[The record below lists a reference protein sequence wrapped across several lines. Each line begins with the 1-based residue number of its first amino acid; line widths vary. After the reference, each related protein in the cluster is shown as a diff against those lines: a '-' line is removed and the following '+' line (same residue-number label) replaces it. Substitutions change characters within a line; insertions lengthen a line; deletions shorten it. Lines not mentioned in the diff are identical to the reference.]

1 MILMPI
7 YLSFICTT
15 KSLFV
20 SNNILI
26 KGVHVILLSDYLSYA
41 QVCDFD
47 LSTISFILKYFTSYN
62 NYNMSTTDS
71 IFQLR
76 CISTYICLTCIY
88 LLFLYK
94 ERACDE
100 VENLLVWTYHCNPKF
115 RSFYRNCF
123 VTSGTTT

>member
-1 MILMPI
+1 MSI
-7 YLSFICTT
+7 YLSFICTI

-76 CISTYICLTCIY
+76 CISTYIYVLRAYIY
-88 LLFLYK
+88 CFYTK
-94 ERACDE
+94 KGTCDE
-100 VENLLVWTYHCNPKF
+100 VENLLVWTYHCNPRK
-115 RSFYRNCF
+115 
-123 VTSGTTT
+123 VAKI